1 MRSISSEAASKML
14 KVKHDADKAICDDS
28 LDNLENFPVE
38 MFGSKPQCIQPNQV
52 KRWPIVEVSRS
63 A

>member
-1 MRSISSEAASKML
+1 ML